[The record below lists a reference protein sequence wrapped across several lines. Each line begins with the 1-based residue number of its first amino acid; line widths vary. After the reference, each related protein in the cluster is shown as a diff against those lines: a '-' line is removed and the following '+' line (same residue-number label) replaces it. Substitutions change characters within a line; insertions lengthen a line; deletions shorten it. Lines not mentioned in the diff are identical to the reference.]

1 MVQHDH
7 YTIYTAGTSRLA
19 GPRYTTSRRR
29 REWEGGRSTPTPTHA
44 CRQTEGHVPLEKAQ
58 QPTAKSE
65 RHGPSGP
72 VLLDNSQRNTNIM
85 QQPAALPVSTL
96 KDDGRAGL
104 NKYCARACSTLVQ
117 RRTGRTHAG
126 RCATGLQRRRVFLL
140 ANARTALQ
148 SAELGLHE
156 VQKPPPLPPPRLA
169 ERTDAGSSSRSLQA
183 DGGARWGYVNH
194 ITSSTLPKKKL
205 VLSNVD
211 CSCSGNCR

>member
-1 MVQHDH
+1 MII
-7 YTIYTAGTSRLA
+7 TRFTPLA
-19 GPRYTTSRRR
+19 PADSPDQDTRRVDDDASGR
-29 REWEGGRSTPTPTHA
+29 EGG
-44 CRQTEGHVPLEKAQ
+44 
-58 QPTAKSE
+58 
-65 RHGPSGP
+65 
-72 VLLDNSQRNTNIM
+72 VLLLLPMHVGRQKGTFHWKKRSSPRLKANGTVRRGLCFSTILKR
-85 QQPAALPVSTL
+85 PAALPVSTL